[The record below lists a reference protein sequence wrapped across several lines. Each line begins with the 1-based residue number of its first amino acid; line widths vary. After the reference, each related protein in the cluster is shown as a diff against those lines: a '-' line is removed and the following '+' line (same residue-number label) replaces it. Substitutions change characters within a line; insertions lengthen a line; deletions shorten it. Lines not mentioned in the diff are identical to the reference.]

1 MLSNVQF
8 VRGHG
13 DDAKNST
20 LTAWAAI
27 IAGAA
32 ASKRPGAHARHVSFA
47 MWKSGDG

>member
-8 VRGHG
+8 VRGHEMMR
-13 DDAKNST
+13 KIQSRP
-20 LTAWAAI
+20 LVAAI

-32 ASKRPGAHARHVSFA
+32 ASKRPGAHVRHVSFA